1 MIIGGHIQNKE
12 ETKSDK
18 KDGTKFTSL
27 VIYIKGLMCE
37 SAQQCQ

>member
-18 KDGTKFTSL
+18 KRWNQVYIFGD
-27 VIYIKGLMCE
+27 IY
-37 SAQQCQ
+37 